1 MSDLYLMEDL
11 KYAVGLVIFNEVTN
25 KDNVAEISKFS
36 VRYQAKGLQKN
47 CCQFLLPKFITDN
60 MTSMDESLPLLVEI
74 ALKARSKSRRK
85 GQGLSLNCQ
94 VGLNKAPI
102 FGLEVI
108 FIQMD

>member
-1 MSDLYLMEDL
+1 
-11 KYAVGLVIFNEVTN
+11 
-25 KDNVAEISKFS
+25 
-36 VRYQAKGLQKN
+36 
-47 CCQFLLPKFITDN
+47 

-108 FIQMD
+108 FIQMDFNRGWTPSAVLDKDCF

>member
-1 MSDLYLMEDL
+1 M
-11 KYAVGLVIFNEVTN
+11 
-25 KDNVAEISKFS
+25 
-36 VRYQAKGLQKN
+36 RYQAKGLQKN
-47 CCQFLLPKFITDN
+47 CCQFIVDN